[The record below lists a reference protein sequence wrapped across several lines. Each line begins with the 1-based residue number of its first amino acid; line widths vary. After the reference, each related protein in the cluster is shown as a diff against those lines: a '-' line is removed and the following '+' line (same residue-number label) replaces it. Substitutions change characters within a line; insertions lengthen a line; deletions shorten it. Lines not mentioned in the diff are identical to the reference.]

1 MIIILFTFEPY
12 VDMLTYGNSL
22 NQWLGFNNVNS
33 VPELCS
39 GFTYRLIIHRKHMR
53 ITYVSAC
60 ACRYEILHH

>member
-33 VPELCS
+33 DPELCS
-39 GFTYRLIIHRKHMR
+39 GFTCRL
-53 ITYVSAC
+53 
-60 ACRYEILHH
+60 